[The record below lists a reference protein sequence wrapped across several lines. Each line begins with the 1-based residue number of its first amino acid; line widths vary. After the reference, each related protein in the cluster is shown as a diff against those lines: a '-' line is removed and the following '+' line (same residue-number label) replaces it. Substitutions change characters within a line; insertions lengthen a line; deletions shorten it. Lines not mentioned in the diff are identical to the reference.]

1 MIMLLFYARCS
12 TIDQNEARQIET
24 AKTHNADK
32 VFLDKRSGKDT
43 NREQLKEMLNF
54 AREGDTVMVE
64 SLSRLGRNTVDIINI
79 VNQLNDKGV
88 KFVSLKEN
96 IDSTSALGKS
106 FIALFGSLAEIER
119 EYLLDRQAQG
129 IAIAKEKG
137 VYKGRKPKEIDNDR
151 FIKMCAEW
159 RHGERTA
166 VSIQKHFGITGTTF
180 YRWVKEKNV

>member
-1 MIMLLFYARCS
+1 MLLFYARCS

-24 AKTHNADK
+24 AKVNNADK

-96 IDSTSALGKS
+96 IDSTNALGKA

-137 VYKGRKPKEIDNDR
+137 VYKGRKPKEIDDDR

-159 RHGERTA
+159 RNGERTA